1 LKVGKL
7 ESLKVLTFQPS
18 NFSTQKGLRMIEA
31 NDLIKGVRAGRV
43 LHTGF
48 LEPLEAAALVAKLR
62 QAEVNVNV
70 SGGYPG
76 AKRRVVTVFPEHI
89 PEADTPL
96 TALYI
101 ADVHDADELRVGLGR
116 TFDMD
121 TIGDI
126 IEHQD
131 GLSVIVLRETAN
143 ENPVTVRGKTYEVK
157 IVELEKV
164 ASGSRKRQTAI
175 VPALRVD
182 ALGAKAFGVSRSY
195 FAKGVAAG
203 NVFVNGQKATK
214 STDAAAGDEVYAEGL
229 GRFSVVSVQ
238 GETRKGN
245 LRITLDI
252 EKS

>member
-1 LKVGKL
+1 MNDVK
-7 ESLKVLTFQPS
+7 
-18 NFSTQKGLRMIEA
+18 
-31 NDLIKGVRAGRV
+31 DLINAAYAGRV
-43 LHTGF
+43 VHTGF
-48 LEPLEAAALVAKLR
+48 LEPNDAAALVAKLR
-62 QAEVNVNV
+62 QADVNVNV

-76 AKRRVVTVFPEHI
+76 AKRRVITVFPDHI

-96 TALYI
+96 VGLYV
-101 ADVHDADELRVGLGR
+101 ADTHDADELRVALR
-116 TFDMD
+116 KNLDAAL
-121 TIGDI
+121 IGDI

-131 GLSVIVLRETAN
+131 GLSAVVLREAAKET
-143 ENPVTVRGKTYEVK
+143 PVNIRGKTHEVK
-157 IVELEKV
+157 MVELQKV
-164 ASGSRKRQTAI
+164 ATGSSKRQTAI

-214 STDAAAGDEVYAEGL
+214 ATDAEAGDEVYAEGL

-245 LRITLDI
+245 LKITLEV
-252 EKS
+252 EKVKG

>member
-1 LKVGKL
+1 MNDV
-7 ESLKVLTFQPS
+7 
-18 NFSTQKGLRMIEA
+18 

-48 LEPLEAAALVAKLR
+48 LEPLETAALVAKLR
-62 QAEVNVNV
+62 QADVSVNV

-76 AKRRVVTVFPEHI
+76 AKRRVVTAFPEHV
-89 PEADTPL
+89 PEANTPL
-96 TALYI
+96 VALYV
-101 ADVHDADELRVGLGR
+101 AEAHDADELRVGLHKNVSA
-116 TFDMD
+116 DAL
-121 TIGDI
+121 GDI

-131 GLSVIVLRETAN
+131 GLSAIVLRDAVN
-143 ENPVTVRGKTYEVK
+143 ENPVTVRGKTYPVR

-164 ASGSRKRQTAI
+164 ATGTRKRQNVI

-182 ALGAKAFGVSRSY
+182 ALGAKAFNVSRSY

-214 STDAAAGDEVYAEGL
+214 STDAEAGDEIYAEGL

-238 GETRKGN
+238 GETKKGN
-245 LRITLDI
+245 LKIALEI

>member
-1 LKVGKL
+1 MTDVK
-7 ESLKVLTFQPS
+7 E
-18 NFSTQKGLRMIEA
+18 
-31 NDLIKGVRAGRV
+31 LIKAVNAGRV

-48 LEPLEAAALVAKLR
+48 LAASDAAALVAKLR
-62 QAEVNVNV
+62 QAKVSVNV

-89 PEADTPL
+89 PDADTPL
-96 TALYI
+96 VALYI
-101 ADVHDADELRVGLGR
+101 ADAHDADELRVGLRR
-116 TFDMD
+116 TLEADA
-121 TIGDI
+121 IGDI

-131 GLSVIVLRETAN
+131 GLSVVVLRDAASET
-143 ENPVTVRGKTYEVK
+143 PVSVRGKTYEVK
-157 IVELEKV
+157 VVGLEHV
-164 ASGSRKRQTAI
+164 ASGSRKRQSAI

-214 STDAAAGDEVYAEGL
+214 SSEAEAGDEVYAEGL
-229 GRFSVVSVQ
+229 GRFSIVSVQ

-245 LRITLDI
+245 LRITLDV

>member
-1 LKVGKL
+1 MNDVK
-7 ESLKVLTFQPS
+7 
-18 NFSTQKGLRMIEA
+18 
-31 NDLIKGVRAGRV
+31 DLIAAARAGRV
-43 LHTGF
+43 VHTGF
-48 LEPLEAAALVAKLR
+48 LEPNDAAALVAKLR
-62 QAEVNVNV
+62 QADVSVHV

-76 AKRRVVTVFPEHI
+76 AKRRVITVFPEHI

-96 TALYI
+96 VGLYV
-101 ADVHDADELRVGLGR
+101 ADAHDADELRVALR
-116 TFDMD
+116 RNFNAEAM
-121 TIGDI
+121 GDI

-131 GLSVIVLRETAN
+131 GLTAIVLRDAAK
-143 ENPVTVRGKTYEVK
+143 ENPVTVRGKTFDTN
-157 IVELEKV
+157 IVELQKV
-164 ASGSRKRQTAI
+164 ATGSSKRQSTI

-214 STDAAAGDEVYAEGL
+214 STDAEAGDEIYAEGL

-245 LRITLDI
+245 LKITLDV
-252 EKS
+252 EKVKG

>member
-1 LKVGKL
+1 LSPYLPV
-7 ESLKVLTFQPS
+7 SLSKQVRI
-18 NFSTQKGLRMIEA
+18 KMIEA
-31 NDLIKGVRAGRV
+31 NELIKGARAGRV

-62 QAEVNVNV
+62 QAEVSVNI

-76 AKRRVVTVFPEHI
+76 AKRRVVTVFPEHM

-96 TALYI
+96 AALYV
-101 ADVHDADELRVGLGR
+101 ADMHDADELRVGLR
-116 TFDMD
+116 RNLDAD
-121 TIGDI
+121 AVGDI

-131 GLSVIVLRETAN
+131 GLSVIVLREAVN
-143 ENPVTVRGKTYEVK
+143 ENPVTVRGKTYSVK
-157 IVELEKV
+157 IVELQKV
-164 ASGSRKRQTAI
+164 TSGSRKRQSAI

-214 STDAAAGDEVYAEGL
+214 SSEAEAGDEVYAQGL
-229 GRFSVVSVQ
+229 GRFAVVSVQ

-245 LRITLDI
+245 LRITLDV

>member
-1 LKVGKL
+1 
-7 ESLKVLTFQPS
+7 
-18 NFSTQKGLRMIEA
+18 MIEA
-31 NDLIKGVRAGRV
+31 NELIKAARAGRV

-48 LEPLEAAALVAKLR
+48 LEPLDAAALVAKLR
-62 QAEVNVNV
+62 QAEVSVNV

-76 AKRRVVTVFPEHI
+76 AKRRVVTVFPEHM

-96 TALYI
+96 AALYV
-101 ADVHDADELRVGLGR
+101 ADMHDADELRVGLR
-116 TFDMD
+116 RNLDAD
-121 TIGDI
+121 AVGDI
-126 IEHQD
+126 IEHQA
-131 GLSVIVLRETAN
+131 GLSVIVLREAAN
-143 ENPVTVRGKTYEVK
+143 ENPVTVRGKTYSVK
-157 IVELEKV
+157 IVELQKV
-164 ASGSRKRQTAI
+164 TSGSRKRQSAI

-214 STDAAAGDEVYAEGL
+214 STDAEAGDEVYAEGL

-245 LRITLDI
+245 LRITLDV

>member
-1 LKVGKL
+1 
-7 ESLKVLTFQPS
+7 
-18 NFSTQKGLRMIEA
+18 MIEA
-31 NDLIKGVRAGRV
+31 NELIKGVRAGRV

-48 LEPLEAAALVAKLR
+48 LEPNETAALVAKLR
-62 QAEVNVNV
+62 QAEVSVNV

-76 AKRRVVTVFPEHI
+76 AKRRVVTAFPENI

-96 TALYI
+96 TALYV
-101 ADVHDADELRVGLGR
+101 AEVHDADELRVGLR
-116 TFDMD
+116 RNYDAD
-121 TIGDI
+121 VLGDI
-126 IEHQD
+126 VEHQD
-131 GLSVIVLRETAN
+131 GLSVIILREAAN
-143 ENPVTVRGKTYEVK
+143 ENSVTVRGKTYPVQ
-157 IVELEKV
+157 IVELQKV
-164 ASGSRKRQTAI
+164 ASGSRKRQTTI

-203 NVFVNGQKATK
+203 NVFVNGQKANK
-214 STDAAAGDEVYAEGL
+214 STDAEAGDEVYAEGL

-245 LRITLDI
+245 LRITIDV

>member
-1 LKVGKL
+1 
-7 ESLKVLTFQPS
+7 
-18 NFSTQKGLRMIEA
+18 MIEA
-31 NDLIKGVRAGRV
+31 NELIKGVRAGRV

-48 LEPLEAAALVAKLR
+48 LEPNETAALVAKLR
-62 QAEVNVNV
+62 QAEVSVNV

-76 AKRRVVTVFPEHI
+76 AKRRVVAAFPENI

-96 TALYI
+96 TALYV
-101 ADVHDADELRVGLGR
+101 AEVHDADELRVGLR
-116 TFDMD
+116 RNFAADAL
-121 TIGDI
+121 GDI

-131 GLSVIVLRETAN
+131 GLSVVVLRDAAK

-157 IVELEKV
+157 MVELGKV
-164 ASGSRKRQTAI
+164 VSGSRKRQSAI

-203 NVFVNGQKATK
+203 NVFVNGQKANK
-214 STDAAAGDEVYAEGL
+214 STDAEAGDEVYAEGL

-245 LRITLDI
+245 LRITIDV

>member
-1 LKVGKL
+1 
-7 ESLKVLTFQPS
+7 
-18 NFSTQKGLRMIEA
+18 MIEA
-31 NDLIKGVRAGRV
+31 SELIKAARAGRV

-48 LEPLEAAALVAKLR
+48 LEPLDAAALVAKLR

-76 AKRRVVTVFPEHI
+76 AKRRVITVFPEQI

-101 ADVHDADELRVGLGR
+101 ADVHDADELRVGLR
-116 TFDMD
+116 RNLDAD
-121 TIGDI
+121 AVGDI

-131 GLSVIVLRETAN
+131 GLSVIVLRDVAN
-143 ENPVTVRGKTYEVK
+143 EKPVTVRGKTYEVK
-157 IVELEKV
+157 IVEIQKV

-214 STDAAAGDEVYAEGL
+214 STDAEAGDEIYAEGL
-229 GRFSVVSVQ
+229 GRFSIVSVQ